1 MKLPEGTYRK
11 AREGEGSFK
20 ISSAIIEGTFLS
32 VIKKMPF
39 CLREARPFLSVYRRD
54 GLTRNREMEQGIHV
68 EIS

>member
-1 MKLPEGTYRK
+1 M
-11 AREGEGSFK
+11 
-20 ISSAIIEGTFLS
+20 S

-39 CLREARPFLSVYRRD
+39 CLREVRPFLSVYRRD